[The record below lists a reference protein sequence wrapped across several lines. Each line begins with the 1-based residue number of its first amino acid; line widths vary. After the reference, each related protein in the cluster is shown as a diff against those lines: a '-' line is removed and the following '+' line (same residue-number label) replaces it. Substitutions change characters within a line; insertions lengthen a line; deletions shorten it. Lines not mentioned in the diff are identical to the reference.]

1 MKTIK
6 PTSRRN
12 FLLAASLGGAGAVAV
27 VATTGKAKPKTA
39 AALAPGAA
47 APDGYRATDH
57 IRKYYK
63 TTEV

>member
-1 MKTIK
+1 VTRGFTLIAL
-6 PTSRRN
+6 TR
-12 FLLAASLGGAGAVAV
+12 AA
-27 VATTGKAKPKTA
+27 
-39 AALAPGAA
+39 GAA